1 MVIVMHD
8 RNFVL
13 ETVNMKYDTVKG
25 MDKKRLI
32 TIQDVIDTHEV
43 RYYPECCPEYF
54 ATFRDIGNGR
64 IQKVAIDLS
73 KFKNRET
80 IEYYHYKR

>member
-32 TIQDVIDTHEV
+32 TIQDVIDNHEV

-73 KFKNRET
+73 KFRNRET
-80 IEYYHYKR
+80 IEYYHYR